1 MQKIIS
7 FEKRYTVGHMFFLL
21 VINIIYS
28 VFFQPLTNYNDLFF
42 IAIVSSWGILIVK
55 TFILEKEDWIKWI
68 VDKKLYNLLKLT
80 ELIMV
85 SLLIVSAREFK
96 LELSLLYLVIIIE
109 AYIANEDLEEPVY
122 KFFYLLPFIF
132 TNIIYEGTNLL
143 QTNKILYFIFG
154 IAVFLGVQYILDL
167 NIKEVKRKLNENKIL
182 IKEKNTKNE
191 ELISS
196 QETLQELNEKLKGQ
210 KLELEKA
217 TEEYRKK
224 AAEFYVL
231 NEIGKFLGKSLE
243 VEKLLGGVVDVLSG
257 VMGVDMCCIVLYPE
271 GNYDKKD
278 VSFHIKTV
286 YDKKTTDIIRQ
297 KIESGVLSFLMDN
310 RDIYIDNEVAQTKNL
325 FFENREVGSFAAV
338 PLYKGDTTY
347 GLVLLEQK
355 YKNYFYK
362 TIVDLLKSVA
372 NQIVLSIENAKL
384 YESVEE
390 LAIKDNLTKAYNRT
404 YMQKVFFKMLKEAEE
419 SKEPVAVSMFDID
432 HFKHV
437 NDTYGHL
444 FGDKVLKTVAKTVQ
458 AHVDKYNG
466 IVIRYGGEEFLV
478 LLPNKNSEQA
488 YKIFES
494 LREEIENTELVEG
507 VVRTHITVSFG
518 VTTYPELVTDKDMV
532 VGSADNA
539 VYKAKES
546 GRNKVVLAKK
556 E

>member
-7 FEKRYTVGHMFFLL
+7 FEKKYTVGHMFFLL
-21 VINIIYS
+21 VINIMYS
-28 VFFQPLTNYNDLFF
+28 VFFQPLTNYDDLFF
-42 IAIVSSWGILIVK
+42 VVIVCSWAVLIVK
-55 TFILEKEDWIKWI
+55 TFILERETWIKWI
-68 VDKKLYNLLKLT
+68 IDKKLYNILKLT

-85 SLLIVSAREFK
+85 ALLIVSAREFK
-96 LELSLLYLVIIIE
+96 LELSFLYLVIIIE
-109 AYIANEDLEEPVY
+109 SYIANEDLEEPIY
-122 KFFYLLPFIF
+122 KLFYLLPFIF
-132 TNIIYEGTNLL
+132 ANIMYEGQNILEP
-143 QTNKILYFIFG
+143 NKMLYFTFG
-154 IAVFLGVQYILDL
+154 IAVFLGVQKILDL
-167 NIKEVKRKLNENKIL
+167 NIKEIKLKFLENKLL
-182 IKEKNTKNE
+182 IKEKNSKNE
-191 ELISS
+191 ELRKS
-196 QETLQELNEKLKGQ
+196 QTSLQELNEKLKGQ

-217 TEEYRKK
+217 TEEFRKK

-231 NEIGKFLGKSLE
+231 KEIGIFLGRSLE
-243 VEKLLGGVVDVLSG
+243 VEKLLELVVDVVSG

-286 YDKKTTDIIRQ
+286 YDKKTTNAIRQ

-310 RDIYIDNEVAQTKNL
+310 RDIYLDNEVTQTKNL

-338 PLYKGDTTY
+338 PLYKGDKTY
-347 GLVLLEQK
+347 GLVILEQR

-362 TIVDLLKSVA
+362 NIVELLKSVA
-372 NQIVLSIENAKL
+372 NQIVLSIENARL

-390 LAIKDNLTKAYNRT
+390 LAIKDSLTKAYNRT
-404 YMQKVFFKMLKEAEE
+404 YMQKIFFKMLQDADE
-419 SKEPVAVSMFDID
+419 SKKPISVSMFDID

-444 FGDKVLKTVAKTVQ
+444 FGDKVLRMVAKTVQ
-458 AHVDKYNG
+458 AHISKYNG
-466 IVIRYGGEEFLV
+466 MVIRYGGEEFLV
-478 LLPNKNSEQA
+478 LIPNKTSEQA
-488 YKIFES
+488 YKIFET

-507 VVRTHITVSFG
+507 VVKTHVTVSFG
-518 VTTYPELVTDKDMV
+518 VTTYPELVSDKDMV

-546 GRNKVVLAKK
+546 GRNKVVLAAK